1 MGTVNTS
8 KGERMLRRFSRF
20 HTAPVRDRAGMAGRQ
35 VTSCLE
41 GWADGQIVPPSGQ
54 SGTPLRAGISA
65 EWRGFA
71 GYPQRP
77 PARSL
82 AVGEKFGPIIKGIAL
97 PPRFERHPFY
107 PRQQTSFNSVISSTA
122 KCGPSRP
129 IPLFLTPP

>member
-1 MGTVNTS
+1 MPGI
-8 KGERMLRRFSRF
+8 LCQ
-20 HTAPVRDRAGMAGRQ
+20 DAGRQ
-35 VTSCLE
+35 ATICLD
-41 GWADGQIVPPSGQ
+41 GWADGQIVPPSGRG
-54 SGTPLRAGISA
+54 GTPLWAGISA
-65 EWRGFA
+65 EWREFV
-71 GYPQRP
+71 GYPQRL

-82 AVGEKFGPIIKGIAL
+82 LVGDKFGPIIKGIAL